1 MPWSNQN
8 GGGNGGWQ
16 GGGGRGPWG
25 QPPQGGGGGGQQ
37 PPDLEDLI
45 RKGQEKLKDFMPGGG
60 GAGASGGAGLW
71 IVIAL
76 LVLGFVAYGSVYR
89 VNTNEQGVVMRFG
102 EYVRWTPPGLH
113 FKLPYP
119 IESVLTPE
127 VTNVNQI
134 DIGSRSTGRLGERP
148 GGASLSV
155 PEESLMLTGDENIVD
170 INFTV
175 QWKISEAPDFLFNVE
190 DPERTVKAVAESVM
204 REVVGQ
210 SAFQVL
216 QTTGRLQAQLLVQSR
231 MQEIL
236 DGYKAGIAITEVKLA
251 KVDPP
256 AQVIEAFRDVQAA
269 RADQERFRNQ
279 AETYANQKVPEA
291 RGQAE
296 KLIQAASAYREQTVA
311 QAQGESQRFLSIY
324 NEYKDAKD
332 VTRERMFLETME
344 RVLGDMNKVLMDQNG
359 SGAVPYLPLNQ
370 LTPNAGSRTEEAR

>member
-25 QPPQGGGGGGQQ
+25 QPPQGGGGQQ

-45 RKGQEKLKDFMPGGG
+45 RKGQERLKDFIPGGG
-60 GAGASGGAGLW
+60 GTGAAGGGRGLW
-71 IVIAL
+71 LIIAL

-113 FKLPYP
+113 FKMPYP
-119 IESVLTPE
+119 IESVMTPE

-134 DIGSRSTGRLGERP
+134 DIGSRSTGRLGDRS

-236 DGYKAGIAITEVKLA
+236 DSYKTGIAITEVKLA

-296 KLIQAASAYREQTVA
+296 QLIQAASAYREQTVA

-324 NEYKDAKD
+324 NEYKNAKD

-344 RVLGDMNKVLMDQNG
+344 RVLGDMNKVLMNQGG

-370 LTPNAGSRTEEAR
+370 LAPNAGAKSDGAR

>member
-1 MPWSNQN
+1 AA
-8 GGGNGGWQ
+8 
-16 GGGGRGPWG
+16 GGGRGLG
-25 QPPQGGGGGGQQ
+25 
-37 PPDLEDLI
+37 LI
-45 RKGQEKLKDFMPGGG
+45 L
-60 GAGASGGAGLW
+60 
-71 IVIAL
+71 AL

-119 IESVLTPE
+119 IESVMTPE

-134 DIGSRSTGRLGERP
+134 DIGTRTTGRSGERSAS
-148 GGASLSV
+148 ASLSV

-175 QWKISEAPDFLFNVE
+175 QWKINEAADYLFNVE

-216 QTTGRLQAQLLVQSR
+216 QTTGRLQAQLLVQTR

-236 DGYKAGIAITEVKLA
+236 DGYKSGIAITEVKLA

-256 AQVIEAFRDVQAA
+256 AQVIESFRDVQAA
-269 RADQERFRNQ
+269 RADQERFRNE

-296 KLIQAASAYREQTVA
+296 QLIQGASAYREQTVA
-311 QAQGESQRFLSIY
+311 QAQGESLRFLSIY
-324 NEYKDAKD
+324 NEYKNAKD
-332 VTRERMFLETME
+332 VTRERMYLETME
-344 RVLGDMNKVLMDQNG
+344 RVLGDMSKVLMDQNG

-370 LTPNAGSRTEEAR
+370 LTPNAGTKPEGAR